1 MAFALILEIADS
13 GLGSGQSM
21 VLFLFCFA
29 VVWGK
34 RNKRTVDPDSESAF
48 FWHGYPVI
56 NAANLHLFPF
66 YVFLK
71 TLLCLSRN
79 TEINCKDQ
87 VQKISYIY

>member
-1 MAFALILEIADS
+1 
-13 GLGSGQSM
+13 M

-34 RNKRTVDPDSESAF
+34 RNKRTVDPDPESTF
-48 FWHGYPVI
+48 FWQWVPGII

-71 TLLCLSRN
+71 ELLGVSRY
-79 TEINCKDQ
+79 K
-87 VQKISYIY
+87 